1 MRNEAF
7 TTRRALRFL
16 ALTLLGALFG
26 ALVIHQPAP
35 KDSAWAQLQGAAP
48 PPPLSAP
55 PPPPG
60 GEVTP
65 GAIVPGALPPA
76 PGFLPPAGVPLTGPS
91 PVLGALPPLAPAP
104 ALLPAPA
111 PAATPRLFRC
121 ACFGPG
127 TYSRWMGHVAASS
140 YFTARENAVNQCIAY
155 NFNRRPVNSF
165 MPPPVFEFFP
175 TPQPPL
181 AAVEAEPGLPQLQ
194 APGVSGFSVF
204 SSPARLR
211 VLRLCSEC
219 ACN

>member
-55 PPPPG
+55 PLPPG

-76 PGFLPPAGVPLTGPS
+76 PGFLP
-91 PVLGALPPLAPAP
+91 
-104 ALLPAPA
+104 